1 MKDTIIGTIVEAGT
15 DQRDGICRLIIETEE
30 SELKQLK
37 DLPLFA
43 PGFDSDST
51 NSKQTNG
58 GDKWLRKNR
67 R

>member
-43 PGFDSDST
+43 PALIQIRRIQ
-51 NSKQTNG
+51 NKPMEATNG
-58 GDKWLRKNR
+58 
-67 R
+67 